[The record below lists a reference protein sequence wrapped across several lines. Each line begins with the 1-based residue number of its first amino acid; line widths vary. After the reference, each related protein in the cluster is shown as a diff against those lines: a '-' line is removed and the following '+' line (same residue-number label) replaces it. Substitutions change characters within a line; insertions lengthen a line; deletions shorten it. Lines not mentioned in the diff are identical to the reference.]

1 MTAEQLEALIELM
14 ETLAIEAAYQAT
26 DPGSASPQSERE
38 ALRRVYAAFNV
49 QPPPI
54 RGFVMPPNPKLAGA
68 EGVRSSAR

>member
-14 ETLAIEAAYQAT
+14 ETLSIEAAHQAT
-26 DPGSASPQSERE
+26 DPESASPHSERA

-54 RGFVMPPNPKLAGA
+54 RGLVMPNL
-68 EGVRSSAR
+68 V